1 MYGGGGEGA
10 GRRGRGRGGDGRPFF
25 DLAFVR
31 FGSQKSSNSR
41 SESIEIGEKAQTPLN
56 IAAGSEHLWPASQR
70 AFLCMQRQTSGV
82 GCVAGLLLPNATPPP
97 SLFISVVQG
106 KSSLNLGIRNG
117 LPEALCP

>member
-82 GCVAGLLLPNATPPP
+82 GCIAGLLLPNATTPHLY
-97 SLFISVVQG
+97 SFL
-106 KSSLNLGIRNG
+106 
-117 LPEALCP
+117 